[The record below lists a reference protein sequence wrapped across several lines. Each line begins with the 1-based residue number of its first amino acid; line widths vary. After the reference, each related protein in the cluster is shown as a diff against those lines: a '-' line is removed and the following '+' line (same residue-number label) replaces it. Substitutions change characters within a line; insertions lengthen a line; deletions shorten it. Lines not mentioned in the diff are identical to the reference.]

1 MNTYFSQFVK
11 LQTQVVWTR
20 SFLNEHKLVG
30 RLLVGAAHAYGNFD
44 EVPYME
50 QFYIGGSNS
59 LRGFAVRSVGPG
71 SYHQEYENALSYY
84 DQTGT
89 FKLETNWEYRFPL
102 LGYLKGAVFLDAGN
116 VWLLKDDE
124 FRPGGK
130 LTGKNFFNEIALNTG
145 LGVRFDMSMI
155 VLRADLGI
163 ALHAPYDTGQRGYFN
178 IPRFKDS
185 LAFHIAIGYPF

>member
-1 MNTYFSQFVK
+1 MKTGISVNFALS
-11 LQTQVVWTR
+11 
-20 SFLNEHKLVG
+20 
-30 RLLVGAAHAYGNFD
+30 ADAYGNFP

-59 LRGFAVRSVGPG
+59 LRGFAVRSLGPG
-71 SYHQEYENALSYY
+71 SYHQEYTDALSFY

-102 LGYLKGAVFLDAGN
+102 FGYFKGALFLDAGN
-116 VWLLKDDE
+116 VWLLKEDE

-130 LTGKNFFNEIALNTG
+130 LTGKNFFKEIALDTG
-145 LGVRFDMSMI
+145 FGVRFDMGMI

-163 ALHAPYDTGQRGYFN
+163 ALHAPYDTGKRGYFN
-178 IPRFKDS
+178 IPKFKDG

>member
-1 MNTYFSQFVK
+1 M
-11 LQTQVVWTR
+11 
-20 SFLNEHKLVG
+20 FL
-30 RLLVGAAHAYGNFD
+30 GAAHAYGNYE

-59 LRGFAVRSVGPG
+59 LRGFAVRTVGPG
-71 SYHQEYENALSYY
+71 SYRPQVLDRNSYY

-89 FKLETNWEYRFPL
+89 FKFEANVEYRFPL
-102 LGYLKGAVFLDAGN
+102 FGYLKGAIFVDAGN

-130 LTGKNFFNEIALNTG
+130 LEGKNFFKELALNTG
-145 LGVRFDMSMI
+145 VGLRFDMGMI

-163 ALHAPYDTGQRGYFN
+163 ALHAPYNTSKKGYFN
-178 IPRFKDS
+178 IPKFSDG